1 MLKLTYTENSFYLE
15 YLTGSVEEWVTSRV
29 ILVMRV
35 GANLCIQ
42 PSTASF
48 LLPTDLLQL
57 ADLQAVIEQE
67 QSDQVELS
75 LCDAEYVEVNLKGT
89 WLVSESESE
98 EGVFVTAMSYNIELF
113 LLNLWQEAQAQ
124 TSVVWE

>member
-1 MLKLTYTENSFYLE
+1 MLKLTYTENSFCLE
-15 YLTGSVEEWVTSRV
+15 HLTGSVEEWVTSRV

-35 GANLCIQ
+35 GANLCVQ

-48 LLPTDLLQL
+48 LLPADLLHL

-67 QSDQVELS
+67 QSDKLELS
-75 LCDAEYVEVNLKGT
+75 VCDAEYVEVNLRGT
-89 WLVSESESE
+89 WLVSEPESE
-98 EGVFVTAMSYNIELF
+98 EGVFVTAMSYNLEFF
-113 LLNLWQEAQAQ
+113 LLRLWQEAQAQ